1 MSRVV
6 AYCRVSRDEQG
17 LDGLGIAAQKATIE
31 AEIQRRSWELVEV
44 IEEIASGGKID
55 RPGLLQAVEMI
66 RTGQADAL
74 IVSKLDR
81 LSRSVA
87 HFSALLERFR
97 SAGWGLVVLDLGVDT
112 TTIAGEAMANVMATF
127 AQMERR
133 RIGERTKEAL
143 SAARARGTRLGRPPV
158 LPDQLRRRLVR
169 MRRKGLT
176 YRMIAEKLNDEGVAT
191 AHGGARWHPETVRK
205 IAGGAGS
212 T

>member
-1 MSRVV
+1 
-6 AYCRVSRDEQG
+6 
-17 LDGLGIAAQKATIE
+17 
-31 AEIQRRSWELVEV
+31 
-44 IEEIASGGKID
+44 
-55 RPGLLQAVEMI
+55 
-66 RTGQADAL
+66 
-74 IVSKLDR
+74 LDR

-143 SAARARGTRLGRPPV
+143 SAARARGIRLGRPPV
-158 LPDQLRRRLVR
+158 LPDQLRRRIVR

-176 YRMIAEKLNDEGVAT
+176 YRMIAEKLNDEGVPT
-191 AHGGARWHPETVRK
+191 AHGGARWHAETVRK
-205 IAGGAGS
+205 IAGGARATYQGR
-212 T
+212 